1 MPVRSNLKDKLED
14 DVLDLSVM
22 QLESIPVKEIAPLT
36 KGTTLDLSNNLLTSV
51 PDNFSILTHLIKLDL
66 SKNQI
71 VELPEYFGNLKSL
84 RHLDLYS
91 NQLERLPVSFAQL
104 KNLKWLDLKN
114 NPLVPALR
122 QAAGP
127 CITNSECT
135 TCAKKVV
142 SLLQSLQSQ
151 LEHKKK
157 LWVLE
162 EKKNMQRRLES
173 EEAEKERARAEKK
186 AAKGKRREESKMKD
200 NEGKKMN
207 KKCPNSSSN
216 SDNASHFDTH
226 QREGLTIQHLIDD
239 HRRKKSSS
247 NWCWTFM
254 MTLLSIMF
262 VLGASG
268 ASILWIYTEGN
279 LSQKSI
285 QKAIPIIRRDVESTF
300 YFALNK
306 SQTYGSY
313 VANYISVAMGGG
325 VDKLK
330 WGWKEFLRRNDV
342 LAQYVNLNLGPYF
355 CSFKKSFYLKSQSC
369 YNYLVHFMS
378 NVLKSWVANLHKT
391 VWSYLGQIVDF
402 IMGKSKALVSFLD
415 GSTK

>member
-91 NQLERLPVSFAQL
+91 NQ
-104 KNLKWLDLKN
+104 
-114 NPLVPALR
+114 

-157 LWVLE
+157 LW
-162 EKKNMQRRLES
+162 
-173 EEAEKERARAEKK
+173 
-186 AAKGKRREESKMKD
+186 GKRREEMT
-200 NEGKKMN
+200 M
-207 KKCPNSSSN
+207 PVI
-216 SDNASHFDTH
+216 FDTH
-226 QREGLTIQHLIDD
+226 QREGLTNQHLIDD
-239 HRRKKSSS
+239 HRGKKSSS

-342 LAQYVNLNLGPYF
+342 LAQY
-355 CSFKKSFYLKSQSC
+355 SC

-378 NVLKSWVANLHKT
+378 NVLK
-391 VWSYLGQIVDF
+391 
-402 IMGKSKALVSFLD
+402 IMGSKFTEDSVVVLGANS
-415 GSTK
+415 